1 MLEFISE
8 RGWTILNDGI
18 KEDKEEEWTYTRG
31 RGESVI
37 DYILSDEIV
46 KEKIIRLDVGKN
58 VKLDHHPI

>member
-18 KEDKEEEWTYTRG
+18 KEDKEEEWTRG